1 MSPLQFNERLSN
13 QNAQDPSEKASF
25 GDGYLIC
32 WLASEPMIDLYTYP
46 TPNGRKPVILL
57 EEINLPYTIKIV
69 DITQGEQF
77 SSEFV
82 ALNPNSKIPVI
93 VDTETDMTVFES
105 GAILIYLAE
114 KVSSELWPQA
124 PRARLS
130 VLQWLMFQM
139 GNVGPM
145 MGQHGH
151 FKRSAP
157 DNEYGV
163 KRYRTETLR
172 LFSVMDTQLS
182 QNEYLAGNAYSIA
195 DIATYPW
202 VMTYDFQGL
211 TLDNYPHLKR
221 WTETL
226 GQRPAVRTG
235 MALKT

>member
-1 MSPLQFNERLSN
+1 
-13 QNAQDPSEKASF
+13 
-25 GDGYLIC
+25 
-32 WLASEPMIDLYTYP
+32 MIDLYTFP

-57 EEINLPYTIKIV
+57 AELGLPYTVKTV
-69 DITQGEQF
+69 DITQDEQF
-77 SSEFV
+77 SPEFV

-93 VDTETDMTVFES
+93 VDQDTQTTVFES

-114 KVSSELWPQA
+114 KAESDLYPQ
-124 PRARLS
+124 PPLDRTT

-139 GNVGPM
+139 ASVGPM

-157 DNEYGV
+157 DNEYGI
-163 KRYRTETLR
+163 KRYRNETLR
-172 LFSVMDTQLS
+172 LFSVMDGRLAE
-182 QNEYLAGNAYSIA
+182 NEYLAGANYSIA

-211 TLDNYPHLKR
+211 TLDEHPHLRR

-226 GQRPAVRTG
+226 GQRPAVQKG
-235 MALKT
+235 MALKKS

>member
-1 MSPLQFNERLSN
+1 
-13 QNAQDPSEKASF
+13 
-25 GDGYLIC
+25 
-32 WLASEPMIDLYTYP
+32 MIDLYTYP

-57 EEINLPYTIKIV
+57 EELGLPYTVKTV
-69 DITQGEQF
+69 DLSKNEQF
-77 SSEFV
+77 SPEFV

-93 VDTETDMTVFES
+93 VDHDTEMTIFES

-114 KVSSELWPQA
+114 KVGSELWPQDYKE
-124 PRARLS
+124 RMS

-157 DNEYGV
+157 DNEYAV

-172 LFSVMDTQLS
+172 LFSVMDGQLAHRA
-182 QNEYLAGNAYSIA
+182 YLAGDRYSIA

-202 VMTYDFQGL
+202 VMVYDFQGL
-211 TLDNYPHLKR
+211 TLDEHPHLKR

-226 GQRPAVRTG
+226 GARPAVQKG
-235 MALKT
+235 MALKK

>member
-1 MSPLQFNERLSN
+1 
-13 QNAQDPSEKASF
+13 
-25 GDGYLIC
+25 
-32 WLASEPMIDLYTYP
+32 MIDLYTYP
-46 TPNGRKPVILL
+46 TPNGRKPAILL
-57 EEINLPYTIKIV
+57 EELGMPYTVKTV
-69 DITQGEQF
+69 DITAGEQF
-77 SSEFV
+77 SPEFV

-93 VDTETDMTVFES
+93 VDRETGTTVFES
-105 GAILIYLAE
+105 GAILIYLAD
-114 KVSSELWPQA
+114 KAGSELWPTDPA
-124 PRARLS
+124 KRLS

-172 LFSVMDTQLS
+172 LFSVMDSQL
-182 QNEYLAGNAYSIA
+182 QQREFLAGDFYSIA

-202 VMTYDFQGL
+202 VMVYDFQGL
-211 TLDNYPHLKR
+211 TLDEHPHLKR

-226 GQRPAVRTG
+226 GQRPAVQAG
-235 MALKT
+235 MALKK

>member
-1 MSPLQFNERLSN
+1 
-13 QNAQDPSEKASF
+13 
-25 GDGYLIC
+25 
-32 WLASEPMIDLYTYP
+32 MIDLYTYP
-46 TPNGRKPVILL
+46 TPNGRKPAILL
-57 EEINLPYTIKIV
+57 EELELPYTVKTI
-69 DITQGEQF
+69 DLSRNEQF
-77 SSEFV
+77 SVEFV

-93 VDTETDMTVFES
+93 VDHETQMTIFES

-114 KVSSELWPQA
+114 KVGSDLWPQDYQD
-124 PRARLS
+124 RMS

-172 LFSVMDTQLS
+172 LFSVMDQQLAKRP
-182 QNEYLAGNAYSIA
+182 YLAGDRYSLA

-202 VMTYDFQGL
+202 VMVYDFQGL
-211 TLDNYPHLKR
+211 TLAEHPHLQR

-226 GQRPAVRTG
+226 GARPAVQKG
-235 MALKT
+235 MALKK